1 MLSLND
7 AFSKEDMQEWVL
19 RISKLLTQQEK
30 HQLDFYCELKIDG
43 LALELEYENGVLK
56 TGSTR
61 GDGSVGEDITQNVKT
76 LESIPLSLEIR
87 NSKFEIPRTFV
98 VRGEVF
104 ISKKEF
110 RAINVLQKSK
120 GLPLYAN
127 PRNIAAGSVR
137 QLDPKITAS
146 RNLDSFAYDI
156 VTDLNITT
164 HEQKHYVLQELGF
177 KTNRYNA
184 YCKNLE
190 EVFAF
195 YQHCG
200 KIREKLGYEIDGVV
214 VIINNNAL
222 FEKLGVIGKTPR
234 GAIAFKFAQNQTTTK
249 VVDISVQVGR
259 TGAITPVAIL
269 EPVVLTGI
277 TISRATLHNEDE
289 IKRLGIKIGDRV
301 VVEKAGDII
310 PKIIRVLDKMRTG
323 AEKKIIQPATCPICK
338 SDVTRKDIVDTAQ
351 EKSVALFC
359 GNKNCYAQ
367 QLRRIIHFVGKA
379 GFDIKGLGKKI
390 VEQLVKEGLVET
402 AADIFVLSKGDL
414 EPLERFAEKSA
425 DNLLAAIS
433 ESKHITLARFINA
446 LGVPHVGEETALKLA
461 QEYKTVDGLMNV
473 DLESLEK
480 INDVGPQVAVSIFN
494 YVKEEKNK
502 KLIADLIQNGVV
514 IEKAQQA
521 ISGGKLSGKTFVLTG
536 GLASMSRDEA
546 KEKIRALGGDVS
558 ESVSKKT
565 SYVVAGAD
573 PGSKAKKAEQLG
585 VKILDEKDFLILL
598 T

>member
-1 MLSLND
+1 
-7 AFSKEDMQEWVL
+7 
-19 RISKLLTQQEK
+19 
-30 HQLDFYCELKIDG
+30 
-43 LALELEYENGVLK
+43 
-56 TGSTR
+56 
-61 GDGSVGEDITQNVKT
+61 
-76 LESIPLSLEIR
+76 
-87 NSKFEIPRTFV
+87 
-98 VRGEVF
+98 
-104 ISKKEF
+104 
-110 RAINVLQKSK
+110 
-120 GLPLYAN
+120 
-127 PRNIAAGSVR
+127 
-137 QLDPKITAS
+137 
-146 RNLDSFAYDI
+146 
-156 VTDLNITT
+156 
-164 HEQKHYVLQELGF
+164 
-177 KTNRYNA
+177 
-184 YCKNLE
+184 
-190 EVFAF
+190 
-195 YQHCG
+195 
-200 KIREKLGYEIDGVV
+200 
-214 VIINNNAL
+214 
-222 FEKLGVIGKTPR
+222 
-234 GAIAFKFAQNQTTTK
+234 
-249 VVDISVQVGR
+249 
-259 TGAITPVAIL
+259 
-269 EPVVLTGI
+269 
-277 TISRATLHNEDE
+277 
-289 IKRLGIKIGDRV
+289 
-301 VVEKAGDII
+301 
-310 PKIIRVLDKMRTG
+310 
-323 AEKKIIQPATCPICK
+323 
-338 SDVTRKDIVDTAQ
+338 
-351 EKSVALFC
+351 
-359 GNKNCYAQ
+359 
-367 QLRRIIHFVGKA
+367 
-379 GFDIKGLGKKI
+379 
-390 VEQLVKEGLVET
+390 
-402 AADIFVLSKGDL
+402 L